1 MRSEVVGAVSQSVAF
16 ALAMATAGGAGGY
29 RVLHTGAGV
38 ARREAYHARRGDERA
53 ALDGVD
59 ENSLLRA
66 EGATHTIV
74 RVEADSIVVE
84 DEGSRGSKL
93 RARRGGPLRLP
104 LSLSPP
110 QAAPAERQRSTPAPR
125 TSARFPSVPTNRA
138 LTIDVK

>member
-1 MRSEVVGAVSQSVAF
+1 MTSEVVGAVSQSVAF

-66 EGATHTIV
+66 EGGDAH
-74 RVEADSIVVE
+74 DS
-84 DEGSRGSKL
+84 EGGGRQHRG
-93 RARRGGPLRLP
+93 RGRGIEREQTTRPPWWPSASLV
-104 LSLSPP
+104 SLSPP
-110 QAAPAERQRSTPAPR
+110 RAAPRRQRSTPAPR
-125 TSARFPSVPTNRA
+125 TSARFPSVFPHKPSTK
-138 LTIDVK
+138 D

>member
-1 MRSEVVGAVSQSVAF
+1 
-16 ALAMATAGGAGGY
+16 MATAGGAGGY

-38 ARREAYHARRGDERA
+38 VRREAYHARRGDERA
-53 ALDGVD
+53 ALDEVD
-59 ENSLLRA
+59 VNSLLRA

-93 RARRGGPLRLP
+93 RARRGGPLP

-110 QAAPAERQRSTPAPR
+110 RAAPQRQRSTPAPR
-125 TSARFPSVPTNRA
+125 TSARFPSFPQTEH
-138 LTIDVK
+138 

>member
-1 MRSEVVGAVSQSVAF
+1 MRSQGVGAVSQSVAF
-16 ALAMATAGGAGGY
+16 ALAMATAGGAGGN

-38 ARREAYHARRGDERA
+38 VRREAYHARRGDERA

-93 RARRGGPLRLP
+93 RARRGGPLP

-110 QAAPAERQRSTPAPR
+110 RAAQRPSGSAARPR
-125 TSARFPSVPTNRA
+125 RA
-138 LTIDVK
+138 LRHASRPFPQTEH